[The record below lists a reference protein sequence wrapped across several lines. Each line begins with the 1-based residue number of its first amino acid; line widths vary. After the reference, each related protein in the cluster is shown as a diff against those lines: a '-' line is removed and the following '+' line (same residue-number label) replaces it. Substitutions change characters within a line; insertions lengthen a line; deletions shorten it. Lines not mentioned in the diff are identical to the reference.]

1 MAREK
6 RVLKNIE
13 RYFKKL
19 KKDLN
24 KIKIYEYNITHDIR
38 SLFNN
43 KISKKD
49 YYEPIEIKR
58 ALEGNYIEYESRG
71 DSNDNLSLEEYI
83 NIINDDKAH
92 DEWKIQLAMKVKFIS
107 SVDDNEFR
115 ICIQKVIM

>member
-1 MAREK
+1 M
-6 RVLKNIE
+6 LKNIE

-49 YYEPIEIKR
+49 YYEPIQIKSP
-58 ALEGNYIEYESRG
+58 LEGDYIEYESRG
-71 DSNDNLSLEEYI
+71 DNNDSLSLEEYI
-83 NIINDDKAH
+83 NIINDHKSH
-92 DEWKIQLAMKVKFIS
+92 DEWKIQLVMKVKFNS

-115 ICIQKVIM
+115 ICIEKVIM